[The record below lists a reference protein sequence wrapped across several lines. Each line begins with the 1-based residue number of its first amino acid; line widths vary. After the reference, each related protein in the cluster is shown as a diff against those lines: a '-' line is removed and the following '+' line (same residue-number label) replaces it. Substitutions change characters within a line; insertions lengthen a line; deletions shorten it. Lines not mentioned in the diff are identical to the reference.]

1 MQRLW
6 TYQQRSIELDLI
18 FYQRDT
24 TNEDGH
30 FRLRGLDRGKYM
42 ALAFDDLQDDVQQPE
57 FLNAI
62 RGPRTKRSAKVLE
75 KVLS

>member
-1 MQRLW
+1 MVARGATIERKVVDETGKASHMQRLW

-30 FRLRGLDRGKYM
+30 FRLRGLNRGKYM
-42 ALAFDDLQDDVQQPE
+42 ALAFTTCKTT
-57 FLNAI
+57 FSN
-62 RGPRTKRSAKVLE
+62 
-75 KVLS
+75 LSS